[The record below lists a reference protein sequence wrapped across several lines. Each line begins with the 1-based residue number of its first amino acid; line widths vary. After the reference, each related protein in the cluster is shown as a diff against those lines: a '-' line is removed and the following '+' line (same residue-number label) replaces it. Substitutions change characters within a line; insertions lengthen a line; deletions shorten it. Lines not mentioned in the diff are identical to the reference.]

1 MSLRGVIPPL
11 VTPFHAD
18 GGLDLEA
25 FSGSLEALAA
35 HERAMEA
42 ARDAERAAEQAKQ
55 TADVLDGTRQ
65 QMEG

>member
-25 FSGSLEALAA
+25 FSASLEALAA
-35 HERAMEA
+35 HDFAGFLA
-42 ARDAERAAEQAKQ
+42 
-55 TADVLDGTRQ
+55 LG
-65 QMEG
+65 